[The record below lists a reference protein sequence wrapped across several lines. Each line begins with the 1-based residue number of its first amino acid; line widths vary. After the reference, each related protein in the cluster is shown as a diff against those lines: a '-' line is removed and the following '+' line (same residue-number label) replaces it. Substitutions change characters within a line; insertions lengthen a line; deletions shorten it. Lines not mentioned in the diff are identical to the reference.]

1 MKRNKKEGI
10 CIFPQ
15 GGLRNT
21 RTLFGNNPALLE
33 NNRALLRNKNGVLKN
48 TFGVILFS
56 FGVLEERN
64 NKINPILF
72 GFLLTYLYLCTRNYA
87 L

>member
-1 MKRNKKEGI
+1 MRVPWVEVSNSLLNVSSLRNETKKEGI

-33 NNRALLRNKNGVLKN
+33 NRAGLLKISLGVFGN
-48 TFGVILFS
+48 TLAVLSQPTDLFLMHC
-56 FGVLEERN
+56 F
-64 NKINPILF
+64 
-72 GFLLTYLYLCTRNYA
+72 T
-87 L
+87 